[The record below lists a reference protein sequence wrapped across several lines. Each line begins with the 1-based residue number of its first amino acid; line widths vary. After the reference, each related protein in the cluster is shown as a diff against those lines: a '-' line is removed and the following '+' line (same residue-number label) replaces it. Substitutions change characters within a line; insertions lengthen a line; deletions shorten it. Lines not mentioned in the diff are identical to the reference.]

1 LAKKAMGALLQILL
15 RVLPQTRPQN
25 NDAETSETEVE
36 VDTVVACGFCSTIS
50 VEHENAHHEEKRT
63 AEHEH
68 SDLG

>member
-1 LAKKAMGALLQILL
+1 LEKKAAMGAFLQILL
-15 RVLPQTRPQN
+15 RVLPQSPPPQN
-25 NDAETSETEVE
+25 NDAETSKTEN
-36 VDTVVACGFCSTIS
+36 VVACGFCSTIT